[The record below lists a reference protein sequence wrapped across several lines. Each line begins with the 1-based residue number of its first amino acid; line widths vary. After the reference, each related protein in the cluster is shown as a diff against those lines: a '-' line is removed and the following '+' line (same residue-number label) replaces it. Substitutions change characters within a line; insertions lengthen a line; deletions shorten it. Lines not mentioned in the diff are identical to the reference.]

1 MNSDSLDEI
10 KSYFD
15 AKFADF
21 KKDIYKGSVAK
32 THKSTVLKNKGNQ
45 IQFDHK
51 CELLDCIVQISGL
64 IESGEHSEAFELCET
79 AKKKI
84 ERRNKL
90 IKLAGK
96 SPSGWL
102 TVHEYEQDD
111 LASDD
116 EDSKRI
122 KKAEKAAASIIKQR
136 NEAKKANRRFTNG
149 NRFAPYTALSK

>member
-1 MNSDSLDEI
+1 
-10 KSYFD
+10 
-15 AKFADF
+15 
-21 KKDIYKGSVAK
+21 
-32 THKSTVLKNKGNQ
+32 
-45 IQFDHK
+45 
-51 CELLDCIVQISGL
+51 
-64 IESGEHSEAFELCET
+64 LCET

-90 IKLAGK
+90 IKLADK

-102 TVHEYEQDD
+102 TVHKYEQDD

-136 NEAKKANRRFTNG
+136 NEAKKAHRRFING
-149 NRFAPYTALSK
+149 KFSLVSLVCKTIKHVIECKAMGVLIVPSLLAFII